1 MRFLISVRPPGVDP
15 GRAHP
20 QGNENAGWLETVLL
34 TATDLVKWSKLIC
47 FVSVPDL
54 TSCEIAA
61 CLYRVRHMAT
71 HSPTPGIELHV
82 GIDRTWR

>member
-1 MRFLISVRPPGVDP
+1 MRFLISVRLPEVDP

-20 QGNENAGWLETVLL
+20 QGNENAAWLETVSPPP
-34 TATDLVKWSKLIC
+34 TWSKLIC

-54 TSCEIAA
+54 ASCEIAA
-61 CLYRVRHMAT
+61 CLYGCGT
-71 HSPTPGIELHV
+71 WPPGSSTSGIELHV